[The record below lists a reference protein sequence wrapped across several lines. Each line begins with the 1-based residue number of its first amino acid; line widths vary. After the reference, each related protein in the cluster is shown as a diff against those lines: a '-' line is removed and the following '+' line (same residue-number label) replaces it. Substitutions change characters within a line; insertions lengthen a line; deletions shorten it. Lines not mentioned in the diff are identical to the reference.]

1 MKITDYSIFDN
12 MIEGVQVVNK
22 KWQYVYVNDSMVVHS
37 KLTRE
42 ELLGHTM
49 MEKYPGI
56 EETDIFAPILK
67 SMTKRVPTQITTEFK
82 FPDESKNW
90 FSLRIEPIPQGILI
104 MTYDVTL
111 QKRAE
116 EELFKMNELLENLV
130 IERTL
135 ELRESL
141 DRQKKLIKMKS
152 SFISMASHELRTP
165 LGIILTSANLAEKY
179 TESSQQDKR
188 EKHFKRIKS
197 SVRNL
202 VETLNYFLTADK
214 LGHGKVDTTKEQF
227 DFDDYLKDL
236 LKQFEEILK
245 RGQKI
250 KYSFKGDKEI
260 VSDKKII
267 RNIIQNLVSNAIKY
281 SKTDIELNIVVD
293 PKIIKIEVIDHGI
306 GIPKDQ
312 QGEMFEKFFRAKN
325 TSNIQGTGL
334 GLNIVKHYLDLLN
347 GHISFTSE
355 ENIGTTF
362 TVKLLNELTLEKERD
377 KLYPN
382 KNID

>member
-1 MKITDYSIFDN
+1 

-377 KLYPN
+377 KLYSSN
-382 KNID
+382 KRN